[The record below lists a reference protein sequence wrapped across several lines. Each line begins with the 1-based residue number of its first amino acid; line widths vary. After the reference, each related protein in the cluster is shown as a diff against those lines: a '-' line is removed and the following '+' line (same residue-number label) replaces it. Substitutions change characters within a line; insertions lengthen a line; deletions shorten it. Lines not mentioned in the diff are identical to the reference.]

1 MSFLVRLL
9 AGGGRFS
16 PEQRAELEA
25 EGAQILEDGLRGSVT
40 WRDYR
45 AQRRYSSFRKKG
57 VYVAIAL
64 TGRRLLVQR
73 TGGKEI
79 DVPFD
84 HPGFAAIE
92 ASLDEPDRL
101 CLAFDPGAFDPEASG
116 RIEVRLSTLQAGRL
130 LERIQMRQVTQGR

>member
-1 MSFLVRLL
+1 MSFLARLL

-16 PEQRAELEA
+16 PAQRAELDA
-25 EGAQILEDGLRGSVT
+25 EGAEILADELRGTVT
-40 WRDYR
+40 WRRYR
-45 AQRRYSSFRKKG
+45 APGRYSSYRKKG

-73 TGGKEI
+73 TGGKDI

-84 HPGFAAIE
+84 HPGFRAIE

-116 RIEVRLSTLQAGRL
+116 RIEVRLTTPEAGRL

>member
-1 MSFLVRLL
+1 MSFLTKLL

-16 PEQRAELEA
+16 PEQRAQLDA
-25 EGAQILEDGLRGSVT
+25 EGAEILEDGLRGTVT

-45 AQRRYSSFRKKG
+45 APHRYSSFRKKG

-64 TGRRLLVQR
+64 TARRLLVQR

-79 DVPFD
+79 DVPFE

-101 CLAFDPGAFDPEASG
+101 CIAFDPGAFDPRASG
-116 RIEVRLSTLQAGRL
+116 RIELRLSTPQAGRI
-130 LERIQMRQVTQGR
+130 LERLQMLRVTRGR

>member
-1 MSFLVRLL
+1 MSFLAKLL
-9 AGGGRFS
+9 AGAGRFS

-25 EGAQILEDGLRGSVT
+25 EGAEIIEDGLKGSIT

-45 AQRRYSSFRKKG
+45 APGRYSSWRKKG

-64 TGRRLLVQR
+64 TPRRLLVQR

-92 ASLDEPDRL
+92 PSLDEPDRL
-101 CLAFDPGAFDPEASG
+101 CLAFDPAAFDPRASG
-116 RIEVRLSTLQAGRL
+116 RIEVRLSTPQAGRIV
-130 LERIQMRQVTQGR
+130 ERLQMLRVTQGR

>member
-1 MSFLVRLL
+1 MSFLGKLL

-25 EGAQILEDGLRGSVT
+25 EGVEILEDGVRGTVT
-40 WRDYR
+40 WRQYR
-45 AQRRYSSFRKKG
+45 APHRYSSFRKKG

-64 TGRRLLVQR
+64 TARRLLVQR

-79 DVPFD
+79 DVPLD
-84 HPGFAAIE
+84 HPGFLAIE

-116 RIEVRLSTLQAGRL
+116 RIEVRMSTPQAGRL
-130 LERIQMRQVTQGR
+130 LERIRMRQVTQGR